1 VGEYCR
7 DATALRPLPPHPCHT
22 AKVYAQVLRV
32 AGPGVRGYG
41 FNITN
46 AWGKPLVLFAYD
58 TQGAAEAARAQIK
71 LAIEEA
77 YDVRPWDEWGVGGLS
92 KDDKF

>member
-1 VGEYCR
+1 M
-7 DATALRPLPPHPCHT
+7 LRSSEKL
-22 AKVYAQVLRV
+22 
-32 AGPGVRGYG
+32 GPRCGYG

>member
-1 VGEYCR
+1 MGEYCR
-7 DATALRPLPPHPCHT
+7 DATALRPLPLIHATP
-22 AKVYAQVLRV
+22 LRFMLRSSEKL
-32 AGPGVRGYG
+32 GPGCGYG

-71 LAIEEA
+71 LPIEEA

>member
-1 VGEYCR
+1 M
-7 DATALRPLPPHPCHT
+7 LRPSEKLGRGC
-22 AKVYAQVLRV
+22 
-32 AGPGVRGYG
+32 GYG

-46 AWGKPLVLFAYD
+46 DWSKPLVLFAYD

-77 YDVRPWDEWGVGGLS
+77 MTYLRPDFRSSVQWFTPIVQREADRGGE
-92 KDDKF
+92 DATQ

>member
-1 VGEYCR
+1 M
-7 DATALRPLPPHPCHT
+7 LRPSEKLGRGC
-22 AKVYAQVLRV
+22 
-32 AGPGVRGYG
+32 GYG

-46 AWGKPLVLFAYD
+46 DWGKPLVLSAYD
-58 TQGAAEAARAQIK
+58 TQGAAETARAQIK

-77 YDVRPWDEWGVGGLS
+77 YDVRPLDEWGVGGLS